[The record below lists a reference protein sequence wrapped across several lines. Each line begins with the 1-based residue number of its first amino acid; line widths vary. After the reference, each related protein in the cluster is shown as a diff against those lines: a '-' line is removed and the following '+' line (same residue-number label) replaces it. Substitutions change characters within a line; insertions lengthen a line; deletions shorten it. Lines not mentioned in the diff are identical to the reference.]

1 MKHNSLSTLGLEPK
15 ILNKKWLQFHID
27 LKKMKRYTWGSSCG
41 FQPTFPCNLR
51 QIEVYDNEHNQEG
64 KTYSFL
70 LSATRN
76 DQFEP
81 LVLFL
86 LHSGSFQWALI

>member
-1 MKHNSLSTLGLEPK
+1 MEH
-15 ILNKKWLQFHID
+15 
-27 LKKMKRYTWGSSCG
+27 YTWGSSCG
-41 FQPTFPCNLR
+41 FQSTFPCNLR

-76 DQFEP
+76 NQFET
-81 LVLFL
+81 LLLLL
-86 LHSGSFQWALI
+86 LHSGSFQWGLNIMIVLIPLEEKKEVKRHLVF